1 MKHVF
6 ESEDQASSHRW
17 RRRALASVIQ
27 VPIASGQQAMPA
39 VPLEAVMSFLKQTRG
54 LLTWTVRDMSDALKI
69 SQDESRHI
77 GAILALQGYVKQCA
91 EDGVWMTTIN
101 GEAVSDSKPPHF
113 SLARVHKALADL
125 QNRISSNNV
134 DRKAEF
140 RVVQA
145 VAFGDFLL
153 ERPVAQAAD
162 VGISVVSSKD
172 RKTSV
177 EADGVFLNR
186 LRARN
191 PVLHLEPYRP
201 WMSARWHRRLL

>member
-1 MKHVF
+1 
-6 ESEDQASSHRW
+6 
-17 RRRALASVIQ
+17 
-27 VPIASGQQAMPA
+27 MPA

-54 LLTWTVRDMSDALKI
+54 LLAWTVRDMSDALKI
-69 SQDESRHI
+69 SQDESRQI

-101 GEAVSDSKPPHF
+101 GEAVSGSKPPHF

-134 DRKAEF
+134 DRKAEL

-162 VGISVVSSKD
+162 VGISVVSSRD
-172 RKTSV
+172 RKTFV
-177 EADGVFLNR
+177 EADRVFLKR

>member
-1 MKHVF
+1 MEKRCRTP
-6 ESEDQASSHRW
+6 SHPISALHGYTRLW
-17 RRRALASVIQ
+17 RIYRTELVRI
-27 VPIASGQQAMPA
+27 
-39 VPLEAVMSFLKQTRG
+39 MST
-54 LLTWTVRDMSDALKI
+54 
-69 SQDESRHI
+69 
-77 GAILALQGYVKQCA
+77 
-91 EDGVWMTTIN
+91 
-101 GEAVSDSKPPHF
+101 
-113 SLARVHKALADL
+113 
-125 QNRISSNNV
+125 
-134 DRKAEF
+134 AEF

-177 EADGVFLNR
+177 EADGVFLKR

-191 PVLHLEPYRP
+191 PALHLEPYRP

>member
-1 MKHVF
+1 MRPTL
-6 ESEDQASSHRW
+6 ELDQGPSHK
-17 RRRALASVIQ
+17 RRHRPLASVIQ
-27 VPIASGQQAMPA
+27 KTIASQQQTMPA

-69 SQDESRHI
+69 SSDESRQI

-113 SLARVHKALADL
+113 SLARVDKALADL
-125 QNRISSNNV
+125 QNRIRSNNV
-134 DRKAEF
+134 DRKAGF

-162 VGISVVSSKD
+162 VGISVVSNKD

-177 EADGVFLNR
+177 EVERAFLER

>member
-1 MKHVF
+1 
-6 ESEDQASSHRW
+6 
-17 RRRALASVIQ
+17 
-27 VPIASGQQAMPA
+27 
-39 VPLEAVMSFLKQTRG
+39 MSN
-54 LLTWTVRDMSDALKI
+54 ALKI

-134 DRKAEF
+134 DRKAEL

-153 ERPVAQAAD
+153 ERPAAQAAD
-162 VGISVVSSKD
+162 VGISIVSSKD
-172 RKTSV
+172 TKNSV
-177 EADGVFLNR
+177 ELERAFLIR
-186 LRARN
+186 SYRREFTRSPVATAGSAASHLHSSTELRTTKKAHSAFRERAAFRAARCK
-191 PVLHLEPYRP
+191 PSLPLV
-201 WMSARWHRRLL
+201 

>member
-1 MKHVF
+1 
-6 ESEDQASSHRW
+6 
-17 RRRALASVIQ
+17 
-27 VPIASGQQAMPA
+27 MPA

-54 LLTWTVRDMSDALKI
+54 LLTWTVRDMSDVLKI
-69 SQDESRHI
+69 SAGESRQI

-101 GEAVSDSKPPHF
+101 GEAVSDSKSPHF

-140 RVVQA
+140 RVVHA

-162 VGISVVSSKD
+162 VGIGVVSSKD

-177 EADGVFLNR
+177 EVERAFLKR

-191 PVLHLEPYRP
+191 PVLHLEPYHS
-201 WMSARWHRRLL
+201 WMSARWHPRLF